1 MRANWKHQAD
11 LPVIGAGEGAIFQY
25 QASNLLIRSLYT
37 DLQGMAGSRVNKGSH
52 SNLKIT
58 EILDIFSTPKIIMKT
73 GF

>member
-1 MRANWKHQAD
+1 MEI
-11 LPVIGAGEGAIFQY
+11 L
-25 QASNLLIRSLYT
+25 NLLMLSLYT
-37 DLQGMAGSRVNKGSH
+37 DLLGMIISRVNKGTH